1 MATPLTL
8 PPRHPTTVYA
18 SNLTNNNQ
26 YSTKGLT
33 QGVQHAVTDNY
44 AISLNNDS
52 NNNDNNND
60 NNNNNNNDNNNNNND
75 KPKGGRSRSGSLDL
89 FNAVINEVPHLTSP
103 PAPSLSSSSP
113 PLKKPRRPRSNSAPS
128 SFPQTKKSL
137 LLTSPF
143 PHILLSSVYS
153 KNGYVG
159 CYSPLERSEILRR
172 FKEKRC
178 RRVWTKKIRYG
189 CRKSLADRRVRVKGR
204 FVKAVEGGGG
214 GRLKDLMEVGT
225 RERSISLG

>member
-18 SNLTNNNQ
+18 SNLTNNGLANNQ
-26 YSTKGLT
+26 YSIQGLT
-33 QGVQHAVTDNY
+33 QGVQHAVADNY
-44 AISLNNDS
+44 AISSVSLNNDS

-60 NNNNNNNDNNNNNND
+60 NNNNND

-143 PHILLSSVYS
+143 PHTLLSSVYS

-159 CYSPLERSEILRR
+159 CYSPSERSEILRR

-178 RRVWTKKIRYG
+178 KRVWTKKIRYG

-204 FVKAVEGGGG
+204 FVKV
-214 GRLKDLMEVGT
+214 RD
-225 RERSISLG
+225 ER